1 MSELLELDD
10 VLESEPPAASTA
22 EVGDILQRR
31 FELSGPV
38 RALPSERDANFR
50 VDTSAGPYLL
60 KITNAAEDPQVT
72 DLQTAALRHL
82 ERESPS
88 LPVPRLVAARDGTDQ
103 PREMLGGRP
112 HIVRLMSFLH
122 GRSMVASTAS
132 FGMRS
137 AIGETLAK
145 LDAGLSGF
153 DHPASEHNLLWNA
166 ADALRARDLV
176 RFVDD
181 PIKRHLAE
189 TTFDA
194 YEKYAAPVMPSLRK
208 QVIHNDFNLHNVL
221 FDDALEPRISGII
234 DFGDIITAPLV
245 SEVSTALAYQD
256 FEQEKPLTVVSDIMR
271 AYHAHM
277 PLAPH
282 ELDVVLDLVR
292 ARQVL
297 IGVITAWRAFRRPG
311 NSSYILK
318 NSARAWAGLEALHQ
332 VSRGEFRRWLTQAC
346 GGKSHEA

>member
-1 MSELLELDD
+1 
-10 VLESEPPAASTA
+10 
-22 EVGDILQRR
+22 
-31 FELSGPV
+31 
-38 RALPSERDANFR
+38 
-50 VDTSAGPYLL
+50 
-60 KITNAAEDPQVT
+60 
-72 DLQTAALRHL
+72 
-82 ERESPS
+82 
-88 LPVPRLVAARDGTDQ
+88 
-103 PREMLGGRP
+103 
-112 HIVRLMSFLH
+112 
-122 GRSMVASTAS
+122 MVASTAS
-132 FGMRS
+132 FGMRW
-137 AIGETLAK
+137 ATRETLAK

-181 PIKRHLAE
+181 PIKRRLAE

-277 PLAPH
+277 
-282 ELDVVLDLVR
+282 
-292 ARQVL
+292 
-297 IGVITAWRAFRRPG
+297 
-311 NSSYILK
+311 
-318 NSARAWAGLEALHQ
+318 SARAWAGLEALHQ

-346 GGKSHEA
+346 GGKVT